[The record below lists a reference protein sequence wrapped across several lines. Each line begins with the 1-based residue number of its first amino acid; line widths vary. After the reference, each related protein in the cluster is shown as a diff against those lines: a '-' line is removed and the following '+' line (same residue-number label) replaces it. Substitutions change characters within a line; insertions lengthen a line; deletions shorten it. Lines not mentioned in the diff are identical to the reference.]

1 MKTLAKSLLALS
13 ASVWWTFAHAASL
26 DPWSV
31 NRGALRIEGP
41 REAAGVVD
49 RWIAGFRKQHPEIA
63 IESHLR
69 GTDVGIGALTTGRA
83 DIALAGRD
91 AAPQEL
97 KGFEWIYRYQPSAI
111 EVMSGSL
118 DHPGRS
124 PALVVLVHRSNP
136 LRTISMAQLAR
147 LFGADPKDE
156 VQSTTPQTWGE
167 LGLSGTWSRRGVR
180 LYLPNVESG
189 TGVFFRSKVLGDA
202 RALPWVRLTEIDD
215 SALLGPGQHDAA
227 RRLAQAVAH
236 DASAIAVAPMSEHL
250 PRSVKIVPLAQD
262 GDAVWPSAA
271 SVVARSYPLA
281 RVVRAY
287 VNAAPAR
294 PIDPARAHPLDP
306 RVKAFLQY
314 MLSPDGQLDVEAD
327 GEYLPLDAR
336 RAIAQVELLR

>member
-1 MKTLAKSLLALS
+1 MKTSTKVLLAWS
-13 ASVWWTFAHAASL
+13 ASLWWTLAHAAGL

-31 NRGALRIEGP
+31 NHGPVRIEGP
-41 REAAGVVD
+41 REAAGVVQ
-49 RWIAGFRKQHPEIA
+49 RWIDGFRKQHPEIA

-83 DIALAGRD
+83 DIALAGRE

-97 KGFEWIYRYQPSAI
+97 KGFEWIYRYQPSAV

-136 LRTISMAQLAR
+136 LQAFSMAQLAG
-147 LFGADPKDE
+147 LFGVGPKSE
-156 VQSTTPQTWGE
+156 GRATTPDTWGD
-167 LGLSGTWSRRGVR
+167 LGLAGTWSRRGIR
-180 LYLPNVESG
+180 LYLPDVESG
-189 TGVFFRSKVLGDA
+189 TGVFFRSQVLGDT
-202 RALPWVRLTEIDD
+202 RTLPWARLTEIAD
-215 SALLGPGQHDAA
+215 SALLGPRRHDAA

-236 DASAIAVAPMSEHL
+236 DASAIAVAPLSERQ
-250 PRSVKIVPLAQD
+250 PRSVKVVPLSQ
-262 GDAVWPSAA
+262 GSDAVLPSATG
-271 SVVARSYPLA
+271 VVARTYPLA

-287 VNAAPAR
+287 VNAAPAQ

-306 RVKAFLQY
+306 RVKVFLQY
-314 MLSPDGQLDVEAD
+314 LLSPDGQHDVEAD

-336 RAIAQVELLR
+336 RAIAQAESLQ